1 MGAWGLGTFENDD
14 ALDWVYE
21 LEASTGSSVLNASL
35 AAVDGA
41 DYLEAPEAC
50 AALAAAEVVAALI
63 GTPSQ
68 GLPEEVTGWL
78 TANQQQP
85 DAELIAMAH
94 RAVSRI
100 KSSSELQELWEETD
114 EYAAWQHAM
123 DELSLRLTASR

>member
-21 LEASTGSSVLNASL
+21 LEASTGSGVLNASL

-68 GLPEEVTGWL
+68 DLPEEVTGWL
-78 TANQQQP
+78 AANQQQP
-85 DAELIAMAH
+85 DAELITMAH